1 MVINKILIYLVL
13 ILTFNCQSLAK
24 ADDIRDFQ
32 IEGISIGDSLI
43 DYFTKKEINKEKKYR
58 IKYPNSNKFTAIT
71 FIEYSKF
78 KIYDSVQVNVKTNDK
93 NYIIYSIS
101 GINYFKNK
109 IDDCKKQK
117 NLIFNELKD
126 LFPAASIVNKT
137 TKHAYDKSGKSTI
150 HSSLFDMEDGSVV
163 RVECYDWSKKMF
175 NKNDLDDQLV
185 VSILSEDFSYFLS
198 NEAYE

>member
-126 LFPAASIVNKT
+126 LFPSASIVNKT
-137 TKHAYDKSGKSTI
+137 TKHAYDKSGNSTI